1 MDKLGSWELP
11 EELVALRETVR
22 RFMASEVKPV
32 EDRLPHDAYLPPPD
46 VLHPLQEKA
55 RGLGLWFVQS
65 PAAYG
70 GAGLNVLAQCVVAEE
85 AAKCRMGAYFPAAGA
100 FGWDPPNVIFSGTT
114 AQIEKYAVPTIRS
127 GHATFVAVSE
137 ASGGSDPARAIT
149 TRARRDADSY
159 ILNGAKMWIS
169 GVDRAKWGIVFAR
182 MEGVQ
187 GRAGITS
194 FIVEP
199 HWPGIGL
206 KKIPVMRSFQPFT
219 VFFDNVRV
227 PIENRL
233 GEEGHGFQL
242 AEKWLVHARM
252 PYAATS
258 IGLAQAAL
266 DLAAEWAAQ
275 RKTFGSPL
283 ADKQAIQWMI
293 ADLEIELR
301 AARMLT
307 WQAAWQADLG
317 RDAKIDAS
325 ICKIHATETSFR
337 VLDRCIQIFGGL
349 GVSHEMPL
357 ERWFREAR
365 IRRIGEG
372 PSEVH
377 RMVVARD
384 ILSRHGGQRRAG

>member
-1 MDKLGSWELP
+1 M
-11 EELVALRETVR
+11 
-22 RFMASEVKPV
+22 
-32 EDRLPHDAYLPPPD
+32 
-46 VLHPLQEKA
+46 Q
-55 RGLGLWFVQS
+55 
-65 PAAYG
+65 
-70 GAGLNVLAQCVVAEE
+70 
-85 AAKCRMGAYFPAAGA
+85 
-100 FGWDPPNVIFSGTT
+100 
-114 AQIEKYAVPTIRS
+114 KYALPTIAN
-127 GHATFVAVSE
+127 GEATFVAVSE

-149 TRARRDADSY
+149 TRARREGDSY

-199 HWPGIGL
+199 HWPGVSIQ
-206 KKIPVMRSFQPFT
+206 KIPVMRSFQPFE
-219 VFFDNVRV
+219 VHFDNVRV
-227 PIENRL
+227 PAENRL
-233 GEEGHGFQL
+233 GDEGQGFQL
-242 AEKWLVHARM
+242 AEKWLVHARI

-266 DLAAEWAAQ
+266 DLAAEWAGQ
-275 RKTFGSPL
+275 RKTFGSLL

-293 ADLEIELR
+293 ADSEIELR
-301 AARMLT
+301 AARLLT
-307 WQAAWQADLG
+307 WQAAWRADLG
-317 RDAKIDAS
+317 QDAKIDAS

-384 ILSRHGGQRRAG
+384 ILSRHGRPRHGEDQHGG